1 MGTSTKERTGP
12 AREARERATWVCD
25 NCAGRTTGPR
35 KRCADCGT
43 LRY

>member
-1 MGTSTKERTGP
+1 MSTSTK
-12 AREARERATWVCD
+12 AWQARERATWVCE
-25 NCAGRTTGPR
+25 NCHSRTAGVR